1 MKPAFNTIIYLV
13 VCSIPLLLFT
23 STNSTTPLKVLQ
35 HQKHPIEQF
44 NLTLLRAFAQQNLFL
59 PIHEK
64 DLSKWEPYLNHL
76 KQLQF
81 SAFNPQQKY
90 VIFDWTCHYGL
101 TSQLKGWIKCLM
113 LSLYLNRTML
123 FTDAYQWLWAPDEQC
138 GNRTY
143 ECYFTSISGLSESRV
158 MELLRGNDS
167 TGMPSTIILET
178 QDLPLINL
186 TYLED
191 YTIIRVRTCTS
202 DLISRNLFE
211 GEVSLPLWKLTY
223 DDFDAISMSFF
234 LSPNEQMSSEINQ
247 TVSTSMQRVV
257 NNVSMGSNTIPLT
270 DFDYDRTISMPV
282 R

>member
-1 MKPAFNTIIYLV
+1 
-13 VCSIPLLLFT
+13 
-23 STNSTTPLKVLQ
+23 
-35 HQKHPIEQF
+35 
-44 NLTLLRAFAQQNLFL
+44 
-59 PIHEK
+59 
-64 DLSKWEPYLNHL
+64 
-76 KQLQF
+76 
-81 SAFNPQQKY
+81 
-90 VIFDWTCHYGL
+90 
-101 TSQLKGWIKCLM
+101 
-113 LSLYLNRTML
+113 
-123 FTDAYQWLWAPDEQC
+123 
-138 GNRTY
+138 
-143 ECYFTSISGLSESRV
+143 

-202 DLISRNLFE
+202 DLISRKLFE

>member
-1 MKPAFNTIIYLV
+1 
-13 VCSIPLLLFT
+13 
-23 STNSTTPLKVLQ
+23 
-35 HQKHPIEQF
+35 
-44 NLTLLRAFAQQNLFL
+44 
-59 PIHEK
+59 
-64 DLSKWEPYLNHL
+64 
-76 KQLQF
+76 
-81 SAFNPQQKY
+81 
-90 VIFDWTCHYGL
+90 
-101 TSQLKGWIKCLM
+101 
-113 LSLYLNRTML
+113 
-123 FTDAYQWLWAPDEQC
+123 
-138 GNRTY
+138 
-143 ECYFTSISGLSESRV
+143 